1 MRLIRYI
8 LFIPAL
14 FAGMFLSRII
24 DIVTA
29 VLLQKNDFGTSL
41 SIWAEFVSTLI
52 AVTVGIELAL
62 MVYPNKIKKIP
73 LAIVGLVLLSLV
85 LLSIYSVYGLDEE
98 FGETTRRD
106 KIKLVFTIVAYMLS
120 FGYFFK
126 KHFLSNDFLSEEKA
140 ENKERQSQNNFDYS
154 KELFKVYY
162 YGDFFFFNFF
172 GKFDMINFVFVDEDK
187 FDELFDANVKG
198 VPVFFSVQNKD
209 LQTYKDEYGRD
220 WSRLENNSL
229 FAVFLFE
236 YVNSFNTGNVSGVK
250 LLSFNKI
257 EVYKKISSEKI
268 ELYSTCMVGELRE
281 NIKNSNKSETK

>member
-1 MRLIRYI
+1 M
-8 LFIPAL
+8 
-14 FAGMFLSRII
+14 
-24 DIVTA
+24 
-29 VLLQKNDFGTSL
+29 
-41 SIWAEFVSTLI
+41 
-52 AVTVGIELAL
+52 
-62 MVYPNKIKKIP
+62 
-73 LAIVGLVLLSLV
+73 
-85 LLSIYSVYGLDEE
+85 
-98 FGETTRRD
+98 
-106 KIKLVFTIVAYMLS
+106 
-120 FGYFFK
+120 
-126 KHFLSNDFLSEEKA
+126 SEEKA

-220 WSRLENNSL
+220 WSRLENDSL

-281 NIKNSNKSETK
+281 KLKNSNKSETK